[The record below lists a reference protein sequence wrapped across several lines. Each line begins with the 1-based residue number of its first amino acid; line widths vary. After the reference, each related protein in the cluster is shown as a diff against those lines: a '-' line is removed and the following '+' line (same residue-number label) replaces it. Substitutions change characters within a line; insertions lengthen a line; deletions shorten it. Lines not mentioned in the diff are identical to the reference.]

1 MTDLALP
8 AASPVTPA
16 HSVLRRFLSLALI
29 HGVLIAGAIF
39 MLAPFIW
46 MLVTSIKPPAEIF
59 SAEISLWPK
68 QFYGVENF
76 SFAMEKAPLLRFALN
91 GVILCGGILIVQLL
105 VAIPC
110 AYAIAKLKFRAARL
124 MMVLVM
130 LGLLV
135 PIHATALPLYVAFD
149 RLAVLNSYTAL
160 VAPFSISVFAIFLFL
175 QFFRAIPDDLIHA
188 ARLDGMSEIGIV
200 ARVVVPNAWPAITA
214 FAIFSV
220 VAHWNDLF
228 WPLVVVTNQNYA
240 TPPLGLL
247 YFRAA
252 EAGDDYGALMAAT
265 LIITLPLVAAFL
277 VAQKRFVEGITMTG
291 LKG

>member
-1 MTDLALP
+1 MTNTISVTRLIRLA
-8 AASPVTPA
+8 
-16 HSVLRRFLSLALI
+16 VLSFGAFIFLAPY
-29 HGVLIAGAIF
+29 IF
-39 MLAPFIW
+39 MVSTAGKAQ
-46 MLVTSIKPPAEIF
+46 SEIF
-59 SAEISLWPK
+59 SSSLSLIPEQWS
-68 QFYGVENF
+68 YVENF
-76 SFAMEKAPLLRFALN
+76 SKALSRVSMTTLLFN
-91 GVILCGGILIVQLL
+91 GVVVCALIFVIQIV

-110 AYAIAKLKFRAARL
+110 AYAMAKLKFRAART

-135 PIHATALPLYVAFD
+135 PIHATALPIYVAFD
-149 RLAVLNSYTAL
+149 RLSVLNSYAAL

-175 QFFRAIPDDLIHA
+175 QFFRAMPDDLIHA
-188 ARLDGMSEIGIV
+188 ARLDGMSEAGIV
-200 ARVVVPNAWPAITA
+200 ARVIVPNAWPAITA

-228 WPLVVVTNQNYA
+228 WPLIVVTNQDYA

-265 LIITLPLVAAFL
+265 LIITLPLVTAFL
-277 VAQKRFVEGITMTG
+277 LAQKRFVEGITMTG

>member
-1 MTDLALP
+1 MSGT
-8 AASPVTPA
+8 
-16 HSVLRRFLSLALI
+16 
-29 HGVLIAGAIF
+29 AI
-39 MLAPFIW
+39 PFGRI
-46 MLVTSIKPPAEIF
+46 I
-59 SAEISLWPK
+59 
-68 QFYGVENF
+68 
-76 SFAMEKAPLLRFALN
+76 RFALLSLGALMILAPYIFMISTAGKTQSDIFTSSLTLIPQHFYFAENFAKAFAKVPMATLLWN
-91 GVILCGGILIVQLL
+91 GVVVCGLIFFFQVV

-110 AYAIAKLKFRAARL
+110 AYAMAKLKFRAARL

-149 RLAVLNSYTAL
+149 KMSLLNSYTSL
-160 VAPFSISVFAIFLFL
+160 VAPFTISVFAIFMFL
-175 QFFRAIPDDLIHA
+175 QFFRAMPDDLLHA
-188 ARLDGMSEIGIV
+188 ARLDGMSELGII
-200 ARVVVPNAWPAITA
+200 ARVIVPNAWPAVTA

-220 VAHWNDLF
+220 VAHWNDLY
-228 WPLVVVTNQNYA
+228 WPLIVVSKQAYA
-240 TPPLGLL
+240 TPPLGLM

-277 VAQKRFVEGITMTG
+277 LAQKRFVEGITMTG

>member
-1 MTDLALP
+1 MT
-8 AASPVTPA
+8 A
-16 HSVLRRFLSLALI
+16 HSLAFGRILRFGLLSLGALI
-29 HGVLIAGAIF
+29 FLAPYIF
-39 MLAPFIW
+39 MISTAGKAQ
-46 MLVTSIKPPAEIF
+46 SEIF
-59 SAEISLWPK
+59 SSSLSLIPEQWS
-68 QFYGVENF
+68 FAENF
-76 SFAMEKAPLLRFALN
+76 TKALSRVSMPTLLMN
-91 GVILCGGILIVQLL
+91 GVIVCALIFIVQVV

-110 AYAIAKLKFRAARL
+110 AYAMAKLKFRAARS

-149 RLAVLNSYTAL
+149 RLSVLNSYTAL

-188 ARLDGMSEIGIV
+188 ARLDGMSEPGIV
-200 ARVVVPNAWPAITA
+200 ARVIVPNAWPAITA

-228 WPLVVVTNQNYA
+228 WPLVVVSNQDFA

-277 VAQKRFVEGITMTG
+277 IAQKRFVEGITMTG

>member
-1 MTDLALP
+1 MTVNSL
-8 AASPVTPA
+8 SPGRI
-16 HSVLRRFLSLALI
+16 LRFTLLSLGALI
-29 HGVLIAGAIF
+29 FLAPYIF
-39 MLAPFIW
+39 MISTAGKAQ
-46 MLVTSIKPPAEIF
+46 SEIF
-59 SAEISLWPK
+59 SSSLSLIPQQWS
-68 QFYGVENF
+68 YVENF
-76 SFAMEKAPLLRFALN
+76 TKALSRVSMPILLLN
-91 GVILCGGILIVQLL
+91 GVIVCAMIFIVQVV

-110 AYAIAKLKFRAARL
+110 AYAMAKLKFRAARL

-188 ARLDGMSEIGIV
+188 ARLDGISEIGIV

>member
-1 MTDLALP
+1 MNGHSLSPARLLRFGLLSFGALTF
-8 AASPVTPA
+8 AAPY
-16 HSVLRRFLSLALI
+16 
-29 HGVLIAGAIF
+29 IF
-39 MLAPFIW
+39 MISTAGK
-46 MLVTSIKPPAEIF
+46 SQSEIF
-59 SAEISLWPK
+59 SSSLSLIPQTWS
-68 QFYGVENF
+68 YGANI
-76 SFAMEKAPLLRFALN
+76 AKAFTRVSMPALLLN
-91 GVILCGGILIVQLL
+91 GAIVCALILFFQVL

-110 AYAIAKLKFRAARL
+110 AYATAKLKFRAARA
-124 MMVLVM
+124 MMALVM

-149 RLAVLNSYTAL
+149 RLAVLNSYFAL

-175 QFFRAIPDDLIHA
+175 QFFRALPDDLIHA
-188 ARLDGMSEIGIV
+188 ARLDGMSEASIV
-200 ARVVVPNAWPAITA
+200 ARVIVPNAWPAVTA
-214 FAIFSV
+214 FSIFSV

-228 WPLVVVTNQNYA
+228 WPLIVVTNQTYA

-265 LIITLPLVAAFL
+265 LIITLPLVLAFL
-277 VAQKRFVEGITMTG
+277 LAQKRFIEGITMTG

>member
-1 MTDLALP
+1 MTNTISVTRLIRLA
-8 AASPVTPA
+8 
-16 HSVLRRFLSLALI
+16 VLSFGALI
-29 HGVLIAGAIF
+29 FLAPYIF
-39 MLAPFIW
+39 MVSTAGKAQ
-46 MLVTSIKPPAEIF
+46 SEIF
-59 SAEISLWPK
+59 SSSLSLIPEQWS
-68 QFYGVENF
+68 YIENF
-76 SFAMEKAPLLRFALN
+76 SKALSRVSMTTLLFN
-91 GVILCGGILIVQLL
+91 GVVVCALIFVIQIV

-110 AYAIAKLKFRAARL
+110 AYAMAKLKFRAART

-135 PIHATALPLYVAFD
+135 PIHATALPIYVAFD
-149 RLAVLNSYTAL
+149 RLSVLNSYAAL

-175 QFFRAIPDDLIHA
+175 QFFRAMPDDLIHA
-188 ARLDGMSEIGIV
+188 ARLDGMSEAGIV
-200 ARVVVPNAWPAITA
+200 ARVIVPNAWPAITA

-228 WPLVVVTNQNYA
+228 WPLIVVTNQDYA

-277 VAQKRFVEGITMTG
+277 LAQKRFVEGITMTG

>member
-1 MTDLALP
+1 MT
-8 AASPVTPA
+8 A
-16 HSVLRRFLSLALI
+16 HSLSLGRILRFGLLSLGALI
-29 HGVLIAGAIF
+29 FLAPYIF
-39 MLAPFIW
+39 MISTAGKAQ
-46 MLVTSIKPPAEIF
+46 SEIF
-59 SAEISLWPK
+59 SSSLTLIPEQWS
-68 QFYGVENF
+68 YIENF
-76 SFAMEKAPLLRFALN
+76 TKALSRVSMPTLLLN
-91 GVILCGGILIVQLL
+91 GVIVCAMIFVVQVV

-110 AYAIAKLKFRAARL
+110 AYAMAKLKFRAARF

-175 QFFRAIPDDLIHA
+175 QFFRALPDDLIHA

-228 WPLVVVTNQNYA
+228 WPLVVVTNQDYA

-247 YFRAA
+247 FFRAA

>member
-1 MTDLALP
+1 MTQLASF
-8 AASPVTPA
+8 SPSMTTGRVIRLSILTIGA
-16 HSVLRRFLSLALI
+16 LVFLSPY
-29 HGVLIAGAIF
+29 IF
-39 MLAPFIW
+39 MISTAGKAQ
-46 MLVTSIKPPAEIF
+46 SEIF
-59 SAEISLWPK
+59 SSSLSLIPQTWS
-68 QFYGVENF
+68 YMANF
-76 SFAMEKAPLLRFALN
+76 TKAITRVSMPNLLLN
-91 GVILCGGILIVQLL
+91 GVIVCALILFIQVIVA
-105 VAIPC
+105 VPC
-110 AYAIAKLKFRAARL
+110 AYAMAKLKFRAARAL
-124 MMVLVM
+124 MVLVM

-149 RLAVLNSYTAL
+149 RLSVLNSYMAL

-175 QFFRAIPDDLIHA
+175 QFFRAMPDDLIHA
-188 ARLDGMSEIGIV
+188 ARLDGMNEAGIV
-200 ARVVVPNAWPAITA
+200 TRVILPNAWPAVTA

-228 WPLVVVTNQNYA
+228 WPLIVVTNQSYA

-265 LIITLPLVAAFL
+265 LIITLPLVIAFL
-277 VAQKRFVEGITMTG
+277 AAQKRFVEGITMTG

>member
-1 MTDLALP
+1 M
-8 AASPVTPA
+8 SA
-16 HSVLRRFLSLALI
+16 HNLSLGRILRFTLLTLGALI
-29 HGVLIAGAIF
+29 FLAPYIF
-39 MLAPFIW
+39 MISTAGKAQ
-46 MLVTSIKPPAEIF
+46 SEIF
-59 SAEISLWPK
+59 SSSLTLIPEQWS
-68 QFYGVENF
+68 YVENF
-76 SFAMEKAPLLRFALN
+76 TKALSRVSMPTLLLN
-91 GVILCGGILIVQLL
+91 GVIVCAMIFLVQVV

-110 AYAIAKLKFRAARL
+110 AYAMAKLKFRATRF

-175 QFFRAIPDDLIHA
+175 QFFRALPDDLIHA

-228 WPLVVVTNQNYA
+228 WPLVVVTNQDYA

-277 VAQKRFVEGITMTG
+277 IAQKRFVEGITMTG

>member
-1 MTDLALP
+1 MITTSLSMGRVARLT
-8 AASPVTPA
+8 V
-16 HSVLRRFLSLALI
+16 LSLGALI
-29 HGVLIAGAIF
+29 FLAPYIF
-39 MLAPFIW
+39 MISTAGKAQ
-46 MLVTSIKPPAEIF
+46 SEIF
-59 SAEISLWPK
+59 SSSLSLIPQQWS
-68 QFYGVENF
+68 YIENF
-76 SFAMEKAPLLRFALN
+76 SKALSRVSMSTLLIN
-91 GVILCGGILIVQLL
+91 GVIVCALIFVVQVV

-110 AYAIAKLKFRAARL
+110 AYAMAKLRFQAART
-124 MMVLVM
+124 MMLLVM
-130 LGLLV
+130 IGLLV

-149 RLAVLNSYTAL
+149 RLSVLNSYLAL

-175 QFFRAIPDDLIHA
+175 QFFRAIPDDLIQA
-188 ARLDGMSEIGIV
+188 ARLDGMSEAGIV
-200 ARVVVPNAWPAITA
+200 VRVVVPNAWPAITA

-228 WPLVVVTNQNYA
+228 WPLIVVTNQDYA

-265 LIITLPLVAAFL
+265 LIITLPLVTAFL
-277 VAQKRFVEGITMTG
+277 LAQKRFVEGITMTG

>member
-1 MTDLALP
+1 MTNDTLSLGRILRL
-8 AASPVTPA
+8 
-16 HSVLRRFLSLALI
+16 SVLTIGAIVFLAPYIFMISTAGKAQSDIFSSSLSLI
-29 HGVLIAGAIF
+29 
-39 MLAPFIW
+39 PQTW
-46 MLVTSIKPPAEIF
+46 
-59 SAEISLWPK
+59 
-68 QFYGVENF
+68 FYVENF
-76 SFAMEKAPLLRFALN
+76 SKALSRVSMVSLLLN
-91 GVILCGGILIVQLL
+91 GVVVCGLILIVQVV

-110 AYAIAKLKFRAARL
+110 AYAMAKLSFRAARL
-124 MMVLVM
+124 MMALVM

-149 RLAVLNSYTAL
+149 RMSVLNSYFAL

-175 QFFRAIPDDLIHA
+175 QFFRGIPDDLIHA
-188 ARLDGMSEIGIV
+188 ARLDGMSETGIV
-200 ARVVVPNAWPAITA
+200 MRVIVPNAWPAITA
-214 FAIFSV
+214 FSIFSV

-228 WPLVVVTNQNYA
+228 WPLIVVTNQAYA

-265 LIITLPLVAAFL
+265 LIITLPLVLAFL
-277 VAQKRFVEGITMTG
+277 LAQKRFVEGITMTG

>member
-1 MTDLALP
+1 MTSNAF
-8 AASPVTPA
+8 
-16 HSVLRRFLSLALI
+16 SVARIARLTVLSLGAL
-29 HGVLIAGAIF
+29 LFLAPYIF
-39 MLAPFIW
+39 MVSTAG
-46 MLVTSIKPPAEIF
+46 KPQSEIF
-59 SAEISLWPK
+59 SSSLSLIPQQWS
-68 QFYGVENF
+68 YVENF
-76 SFAMEKAPLLRFALN
+76 TKALSRVSMTTLLFN
-91 GVILCGGILIVQLL
+91 GVIVCALIFVIQIV

-110 AYAIAKLKFRAARL
+110 AYAMAKLKFRAART

-135 PIHATALPLYVAFD
+135 PIHATALPIYVAFD
-149 RLAVLNSYTAL
+149 KLSVLNTYTAL

-175 QFFRAIPDDLIHA
+175 QFFRAMPDDLIHA
-188 ARLDGMSEIGIV
+188 ARLDGMSEAGIV
-200 ARVVVPNAWPAITA
+200 ARVIVPNAWPAITA

-228 WPLVVVTNQNYA
+228 WPLIVVTNQDYA

-252 EAGDDYGALMAAT
+252 ESGDDYGALMAAT
-265 LIITLPLVAAFL
+265 LIITLPLVTAFL
-277 VAQKRFVEGITMTG
+277 LAQKRFVEGITMTG

>member
-1 MTDLALP
+1 MITNALSVARIVRLA
-8 AASPVTPA
+8 V
-16 HSVLRRFLSLALI
+16 LSLGAL
-29 HGVLIAGAIF
+29 LFLAPYIF
-39 MLAPFIW
+39 MVSTAGKAQ
-46 MLVTSIKPPAEIF
+46 SEIF
-59 SAEISLWPK
+59 SSSLSLIPEQWS
-68 QFYGVENF
+68 YIENF
-76 SFAMEKAPLLRFALN
+76 SKALSRVSMTTLLFN
-91 GVILCGGILIVQLL
+91 GVVVCALIFVIQIV

-110 AYAIAKLKFRAARL
+110 AYAMAKLKFRAARA

-135 PIHATALPLYVAFD
+135 PIHATALPIYVAFD
-149 RLAVLNSYTAL
+149 KLSVLNSYTAL

-175 QFFRAIPDDLIHA
+175 QFFRAMPDDLIHA
-188 ARLDGMSEIGIV
+188 ARLDGMSEAGIV
-200 ARVVVPNAWPAITA
+200 ARVIVPNAWPAITA

-228 WPLVVVTNQNYA
+228 WPLIVVTNQDYA

-247 YFRAA
+247 FFRAA

-265 LIITLPLVAAFL
+265 LIITLPLVTAFL
-277 VAQKRFVEGITMTG
+277 LAQKRFVEGITMTG

>member
-1 MTDLALP
+1 MTNAISVTRLIRLA
-8 AASPVTPA
+8 
-16 HSVLRRFLSLALI
+16 VLSFGALI
-29 HGVLIAGAIF
+29 FLAPYIF
-39 MLAPFIW
+39 MVSTAGKAQ
-46 MLVTSIKPPAEIF
+46 SEIF
-59 SAEISLWPK
+59 SSSLSLIPEQWS
-68 QFYGVENF
+68 YIENF
-76 SFAMEKAPLLRFALN
+76 SKALSRVSMTTLLFN
-91 GVILCGGILIVQLL
+91 GVVVCALIFVIQIV

-110 AYAIAKLKFRAARL
+110 AYAMAKLKFRAART

-135 PIHATALPLYVAFD
+135 PIHATALPIYVAFD
-149 RLAVLNSYTAL
+149 RLSVLNSYAAL

-175 QFFRAIPDDLIHA
+175 QFFRAMPDDLIHA
-188 ARLDGMSEIGIV
+188 ARLDGMSEAGIV
-200 ARVVVPNAWPAITA
+200 ARVIVPNAWPAITA

-228 WPLVVVTNQNYA
+228 WPLIVVTNQDYA

-265 LIITLPLVAAFL
+265 LIITLPLVTAFL
-277 VAQKRFVEGITMTG
+277 LAQKRFVEGITMTG

>member
-1 MTDLALP
+1 MTPNAL
-8 AASPVTPA
+8 
-16 HSVLRRFLSLALI
+16 SVARIARLTVMSLGALI
-29 HGVLIAGAIF
+29 FLAPYIF
-39 MLAPFIW
+39 MVSTAGKAQ
-46 MLVTSIKPPAEIF
+46 SEIF
-59 SAEISLWPK
+59 SSSLSLIPQQWS
-68 QFYGVENF
+68 YIENF
-76 SFAMEKAPLLRFALN
+76 SKALSRVSMGTLLFN
-91 GVILCGGILIVQLL
+91 GVIVCALIFVIQIV

-110 AYAIAKLKFRAARL
+110 AYAMAKLKFRAART

-135 PIHATALPLYVAFD
+135 PIHATALPIYVAFD
-149 RLAVLNSYTAL
+149 RLSVLNSYAAL

-175 QFFRAIPDDLIHA
+175 QFFRAMPDELIHA
-188 ARLDGMSEIGIV
+188 ARLDGMSEAGIV
-200 ARVVVPNAWPAITA
+200 ARVIVPNAWPAITA

-228 WPLVVVTNQNYA
+228 WPLIVVTNQDYA

-265 LIITLPLVAAFL
+265 LIITLPLVTAFL
-277 VAQKRFVEGITMTG
+277 LAQKRFVEGITMTG

>member
-1 MTDLALP
+1 MTRLSLGR
-8 AASPVTPA
+8 
-16 HSVLRRFLSLALI
+16 VLRLSLLSLGALIFLAPYLFMISTAGKAQSEIFSSSLALI
-29 HGVLIAGAIF
+29 
-39 MLAPFIW
+39 PEQW
-46 MLVTSIKPPAEIF
+46 S
-59 SAEISLWPK
+59 
-68 QFYGVENF
+68 YVENF
-76 SFAMEKAPLLRFALN
+76 TKALSRVSMPTLLWN
-91 GVILCGGILIVQLL
+91 GVVVCALIFIVQVV

-110 AYAIAKLKFRAARL
+110 AYAMAKLKFRAARL

-149 RLAVLNSYTAL
+149 RLSVLNSYMAL

-175 QFFRAIPDDLIHA
+175 QFFRALPDDLIHA
-188 ARLDGMSEIGIV
+188 ARLDGMSETGIV

-228 WPLVVVTNQNYA
+228 WPLVVVTNQEYA

-277 VAQKRFVEGITMTG
+277 IAQKRFVEGITMTG